1 MEDFSVEVVET
12 ITDYYSKDGEEGKE
26 LTKDILF
33 YLYHNTNNDKLKQAI
48 LDWFNEEQYCIE
60 CGEKLQPY
68 EYCEIH
74 TELEYNNKEWFTA
87 WLCPGCDRD
96 EVVQKW
102 QCKVTIKRNQ
112 LRSKQWQTLLI
123 TMKTV

>member
-1 MEDFSVEVVET
+1 MEDFSIEVVET

-68 EYCEIH
+68 EYCETH
-74 TELEYNNKEWFTA
+74 TELEGNPKEWFTT
-87 WLCPGCDRD
+87 WLCPVCDRD
-96 EVVQKW
+96 EVAQ
-102 QCKVTIKRNQ
+102 
-112 LRSKQWQTLLI
+112 
-123 TMKTV
+123 

>member
-33 YLYHNTNNDKLKQAI
+33 YLYHNTNNDKLRQAI
-48 LDWFNEEQYCIE
+48 LHWFNKEQYCIE
-60 CGEKLQPY
+60 CGAKLQLY

-74 TELEYNNKEWFTA
+74 TELEYNNRE
-87 WLCPGCDRD
+87 
-96 EVVQKW
+96 
-102 QCKVTIKRNQ
+102 
-112 LRSKQWQTLLI
+112 
-123 TMKTV
+123 

>member
-1 MEDFSVEVVET
+1 MEDFSIEVVET

-48 LDWFNEEQYCIE
+48 LHWFNYEQYCIE

-68 EYCEIH
+68 EYCETH
-74 TELEYNNKEWFTA
+74 TELEYNNKEWFTE
-87 WLCPGCDRD
+87 WLCPVCDRE
-96 EVVQKW
+96 EVVQ
-102 QCKVTIKRNQ
+102 
-112 LRSKQWQTLLI
+112 
-123 TMKTV
+123 

>member
-1 MEDFSVEVVET
+1 MEDFSIEVVET

-33 YLYHNTNNDKLKQAI
+33 YLYHNTNNDKLKQVI

-68 EYCEIH
+68 EYCETH
-74 TELEYNNKEWFTA
+74 TELDYNNKEWFTE
-87 WLCPGCDRD
+87 WLCPVCDRD
-96 EVVQKW
+96 EVVQ
-102 QCKVTIKRNQ
+102 
-112 LRSKQWQTLLI
+112 
-123 TMKTV
+123 